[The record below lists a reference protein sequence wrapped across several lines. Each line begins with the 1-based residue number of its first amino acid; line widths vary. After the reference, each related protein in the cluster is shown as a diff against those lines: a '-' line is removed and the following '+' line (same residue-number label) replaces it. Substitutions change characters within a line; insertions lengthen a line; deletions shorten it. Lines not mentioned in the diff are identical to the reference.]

1 MKLHNFTVENFK
13 NYEKASIQLE
23 DFNAIVGLN
32 SSGKSNLVSAF
43 KFLDSCFSHGF
54 QRAVSIAGGWGSISS
69 FYSDFVKSPIRFEA
83 EFIVDPKDMVNIR
96 AKEIEGSDGTVLAT
110 NVTVKVEITR
120 PSIKGSMKY
129 EYIINV
135 LFSDRS
141 ELLLKWDSRRGNK
154 RPITVEGSKSLLDA
168 FNLTSIAKFL
178 EKDTPKT
185 EKAAQE
191 LDDIFRTI
199 IRGTLSINFSFD
211 DVGIYNFDPKLASQV
226 LEGGYTTQLDKNGKN
241 FANVIASM
249 SVEDSKRFRK
259 QFLLPLQSFY
269 PTIVDVKSKL
279 LESGSYLTL
288 FEEEYGTK
296 HLSLPMNRMS
306 EGILFIS
313 LIIAAV
319 KFGSDHM
326 IVIEEPERYIHPSL
340 LERLIKFLRSSAISK
355 QIILT
360 THSPIVVRSC
370 NIDDLIVIE
379 RQSNGTSVARKP
391 HKELPQSLIEELGL
405 QELYISKLL

>member
-1 MKLHNFTVENFK
+1 
-13 NYEKASIQLE
+13 
-23 DFNAIVGLN
+23 
-32 SSGKSNLVSAF
+32 
-43 KFLDSCFSHGF
+43 
-54 QRAVSIAGGWGSISS
+54 
-69 FYSDFVKSPIRFEA
+69 
-83 EFIVDPKDMVNIR
+83 
-96 AKEIEGSDGTVLAT
+96 
-110 NVTVKVEITR
+110 
-120 PSIKGSMKY
+120 MKY